1 MTEEK
6 IMWKR
11 LMEEHPAAFEALN
24 WGVLALSVV
33 TFAMALGCYMAVR
46 L

>member
-1 MTEEK
+1 
-6 IMWKR
+6 MWKR
-11 LMEEHPAAFEALN
+11 LMEEHPAAFEAFN

-33 TFAMALGCYMAVR
+33 TFALALGCYMAVT

>member
-1 MTEEK
+1 
-6 IMWKR
+6 MWKR
-11 LMEEHPAAFEALN
+11 LMEEHPAAFEAFN

-33 TFAMALGCYMAVR
+33 MFALVLGFYMAVR